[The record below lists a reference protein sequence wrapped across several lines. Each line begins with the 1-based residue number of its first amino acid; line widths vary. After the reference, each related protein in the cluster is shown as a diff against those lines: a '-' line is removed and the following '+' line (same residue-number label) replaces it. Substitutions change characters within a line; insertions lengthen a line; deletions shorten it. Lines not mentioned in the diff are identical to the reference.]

1 MLKTISIGNYKQLRN
16 VEIAFE
22 KSFDDP
28 ISILVGDTL
37 SGKREALEVIPFLLA
52 HTPDFQWQAACYHT
66 SGVVLLDKENMTSTD
81 TIDFTLGFTDYIIHS
96 SFKYDGGTYGSWVK
110 TEDSTVSLQS
120 EALTKAKLYSFA
132 ESTCEGFAEASA
144 SYIKP
149 CGKGLLAY
157 LVFLAE
163 DHPEKLGTIMSG
175 LMRVFPEVTG
185 TMVFANQGNNFS
197 IGNLDI
203 ARCSRHESMAFFT
216 MNNGMTYP
224 LTHLPMSIL
233 TSLTSLVICSSN
245 HSSSL
250 ILIDEFDLHLDTNR
264 AFKLF
269 TELEALSGVNAKQL
283 ILSTTKREFLMKPN
297 AQYIECHTEQS
308 R

>member
-1 MLKTISIGNYKQLRN
+1 MLKTISIGNYKQLSN

-28 ISILVGDTL
+28 TCILVGDTL

-52 HTPDFQWQAACYHT
+52 HTPSFQDQAARYHN
-66 SGVVLLDKENMTSTD
+66 SGVTLFDKENMTATD
-81 TIDFTLGFTDYIIHS
+81 TIDFTLGFSDYIIHS
-96 SFKYDGGTYGSWVK
+96 SFKYEGGTYGSWVK
-110 TEDSTVSLQS
+110 TEDSAVSLQS
-120 EALTKAKLYSFA
+120 ESLTKAKLYSFA
-132 ESTCEGFAEASA
+132 ESTRAGFAEPSA

-157 LVFLAE
+157 VVFLSE
-163 DHPEKLGTIMSG
+163 NHPEKLGTIMSA
-175 LMRVFPEVTG
+175 LMKVFPEVTG
-185 TMVFANQGNNFS
+185 ALVFAEQGNNFN
-197 IGNLDI
+197 IGNFDL

-224 LTHLPMSIL
+224 LTHLSMPIL
-233 TSLTSLVICSSN
+233 TSLASLVVCASS

-264 AFKLF
+264 SFKLF
-269 TELEALSGVNAKQL
+269 TQLEALAGVNAKQL

-297 AQYIECHTEQS
+297 AQYIECYAK
-308 R
+308 